1 MGAQA
6 ELREMHLELIRE
18 LEVQRCET
26 AQLFGEARAE
36 AAALREENARLRAPF
51 AAVGLGGAI

>member
-1 MGAQA
+1 
-6 ELREMHLELIRE
+6 MHLELIRE

-36 AAALREENARLRAPF
+36 AAALREENARLREENARLRAPF
-51 AAVGLGGAI
+51 AAVGLGGAM

>member
-1 MGAQA
+1 
-6 ELREMHLELIRE
+6 MHLELIRE

-36 AAALREENARLRAPF
+36 AAALREENARLREENARLRAPF

>member
-1 MGAQA
+1 
-6 ELREMHLELIRE
+6 MHLELIRE

-51 AAVGLGGAI
+51 TAVGLGGAI